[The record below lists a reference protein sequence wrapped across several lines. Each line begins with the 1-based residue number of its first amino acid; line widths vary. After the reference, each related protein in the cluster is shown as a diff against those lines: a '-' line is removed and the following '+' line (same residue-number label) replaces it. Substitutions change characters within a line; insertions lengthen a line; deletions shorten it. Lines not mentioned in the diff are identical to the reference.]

1 MYIVMYMTK
10 TYSVAA
16 ARSGL
21 PKLLDEVERGAV
33 VEITRRGKTVARL
46 VPSSHPTSTGSSRFR
61 ERLDAW
67 QRAHPEPGEL
77 DRDFFASLR
86 DRSETGR

>member
-1 MYIVMYMTK
+1 MYMK
-10 TYSVAA
+10 VYSVAA

-33 VEITRRGKTVARL
+33 VEITRRGKTVAML
-46 VPSSHPTSTGSSRFR
+46 VPPSQAAGTGSQRFR

-67 QRAHPEPGEL
+67 RRSHPESAEL
-77 DRDFFASLR
+77 DRDFFTSLR